1 MLLDY
6 IMQLVQNEDKETV
19 IMVLSL
25 LKRIFAVVPSYQH
38 DQILEALMGGEENA
52 E

>member
-19 IMVLSL
+19 NMVLSL

-38 DQILEALMGGEENA
+38 NQILEALMGGEEDA

>member
-1 MLLDY
+1 MLIDY
-6 IMQLVQNEDKETV
+6 IMKLVMDENKETV
-19 IMVLSL
+19 IMVLNL

-38 DQILEALMGGEENA
+38 DKILEALMGGEEDA

>member
-1 MLLDY
+1 MLDY

-19 IMVLSL
+19 IMILTL
-25 LKRIFAVVPSYQH
+25 LKRIFAVVQSYQQ
-38 DQILEALMGGEENA
+38 DKILEALMGGEEDA